1 MLEEGKT
8 FAEISRLLGCSNKMI
23 SNAKKFV
30 PKVESR
36 GRKPVMSPLLV
47 KRLCRQSKKEPF
59 KPATELK
66 KDLNIAAS
74 VETIRARLRENN
86 LKACSPRKVPLLT
99 IKHAAKRMKFAKEH
113 SKWPMEKWRNI
124 LWTDESK
131 IVLYGG
137 TGSRT
142 FVRRPRNEEYRPMYT
157 KKNGQT
163 RRFQHYDMGVLFVLW
178 SRADSLD

>member
-1 MLEEGKT
+1 MGRGKHCSEEKRKIIKWMLEEGKT
-8 FAEISRLLGCSNKMI
+8 FAVISRVLGCSYKMI

-36 GRKPVMSPLLV
+36 GRKSVMSSGY
-47 KRLCRQSKKEPF
+47 Q
-59 KPATELK
+59 
-66 KDLNIAAS
+66 
-74 VETIRARLRENN
+74 TIRARLRENN
-86 LKACSPRKVPLLT
+86 LKACSPRKVALLT
-99 IKHAAKRMKFAKEH
+99 IEHAAKRMKFAKKH

-163 RRFQHYDMGVLFVLW
+163 RRFQHYDMGVLFVL
-178 SRADSLD
+178 

>member
-1 MLEEGKT
+1 MLEEGKI

-66 KDLNIAAS
+66 KDLSIAAS
-74 VETIRARLRENN
+74 VETIRAQLRENN
-86 LKACSPRKVPLLT
+86 LKACSPLLT
-99 IKHAAKRMKFAKEH
+99 IKHAAKGMKFAKER
-113 SKWPMEKWRNI
+113 SKWPMEKWRNV

-142 FVRRPRNEEYRPMYT
+142 FVRRRRNEEYRPMYT
-157 KKNGQT
+157 K
-163 RRFQHYDMGVLFVLW
+163 
-178 SRADSLD
+178 

>member
-66 KDLNIAAS
+66 KELNIAAY
-74 VETIRARLRENN
+74 VETIHARPRENN
-86 LKACSPRKVPLLT
+86 LKACSPRKMFLLT
-99 IKHAAKRMKFAKEH
+99 IRMKFANGH
-113 SKWPMEKWRNI
+113 SKWPMEKW
-124 LWTDESK
+124 K
-131 IVLYGG
+131 YIVDGREQNRVVCRDRFLY
-137 TGSRT
+137 
-142 FVRRPRNEEYRPMYT
+142 F
-157 KKNGQT
+157 
-163 RRFQHYDMGVLFVLW
+163 H
-178 SRADSLD
+178 